1 DRRNLRDTNVAALLG
16 RQAANV
22 PSLPARIFELAIW
35 ISRVA
40 DQPTAIWWAAGQSGL
55 HPDLKSLVRDTLR
68 RQGGTETPRIR
79 TAWQYLFESW
89 DVAVQDHD
97 HAFFQLQAAIKKDG
111 WSDAALR
118 RLSLLYRPFLSA
130 KRPFWTGPK
139 PPDAGAT
146 LSIRDIISL
155 DV

>member
-1 DRRNLRDTNVAALLG
+1 YGKPGRTQFLGEDSPYVDPFEIYGLDSDFVPTKIEPNDYYAKREVPPQVVSPLIASDLDRRNLRDTNVAALLG

-68 RQGGTETPRIR
+68 RQGGTDTPRIR

-89 DVAVQDHD
+89 
-97 HAFFQLQAAIKKDG
+97 
-111 WSDAALR
+111 
-118 RLSLLYRPFLSA
+118 
-130 KRPFWTGPK
+130 
-139 PPDAGAT
+139 
-146 LSIRDIISL
+146 
-155 DV
+155 